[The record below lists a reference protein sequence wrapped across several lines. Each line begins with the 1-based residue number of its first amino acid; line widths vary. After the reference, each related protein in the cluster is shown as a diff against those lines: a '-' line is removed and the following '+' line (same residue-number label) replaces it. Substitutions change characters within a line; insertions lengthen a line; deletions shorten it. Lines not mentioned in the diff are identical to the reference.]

1 MSAPDGIILSVS
13 GLDLT
18 NKEIDFLQN
27 TNPFGFILFSRNFSN
42 IKQLI
47 KLINKL
53 KTVTQNKS
61 VLIFIDQEGGR
72 VQRLRNKEFIKFPP
86 QNVFGNLFLKDECL
100 AKELSY
106 LTSFLLG
113 TELKNV
119 GVDINFSPVCDL
131 SFSYGH
137 SVIGDRSFSEDPII
151 VKKLSKQYS
160 KGFRDSGILPVLKH
174 FPGHGRSFND
184 THLSSS
190 VIETNYNVLS
200 STDFVPFSIL
210 EKESLVMLSHIIYK
224 QIDEKVATFSK
235 TINKMLRE
243 RFNFKGLI
251 LTDDISMKALAGN
264 LNSIVKKSYDA
275 GCDVILYCNG
285 NINEMNDFYENVR
298 KVKKKYYDFFLND
311 MLNLTILNHNYEE
324 IKQKLIKEKIIHI

>member
-47 KLINKL
+47 KLIKKL

-61 VLIFIDQEGGR
+61 ILIFIDQEGGR

-86 QNVFGNLFLKDECL
+86 QNVFGNLFLKDESL

-131 SFSYGH
+131 SW
-137 SVIGDRSFSEDPII
+137 II
-151 VKKLSKQYS
+151 RFLVS
-160 KGFRDSGILPVLKH
+160 
-174 FPGHGRSFND
+174 
-184 THLSSS
+184 
-190 VIETNYNVLS
+190 
-200 STDFVPFSIL
+200 
-210 EKESLVMLSHIIYK
+210 EKELP
-224 QIDEKVATFSK
+224 
-235 TINKMLRE
+235 
-243 RFNFKGLI
+243 
-251 LTDDISMKALAGN
+251 
-264 LNSIVKKSYDA
+264 
-275 GCDVILYCNG
+275 
-285 NINEMNDFYENVR
+285 
-298 KVKKKYYDFFLND
+298 
-311 MLNLTILNHNYEE
+311 
-324 IKQKLIKEKIIHI
+324 